1 MRKQKF
7 GKVIIFLL
15 CLVLI
20 SLFEQFGNLN
30 AFAGVNRSISS
41 DSDRVAKLDSNGNLT
56 FSLNAQVASTGTRW
70 RTVGLYVTS
79 DPTGRNGKES
89 TKAKDCVFFDKLPKG
104 CSKTDRVS
112 ANGVVVTKFII
123 SKDVFNR
130 MCDKAGVNLK
140 TLQKNGG
147 KVYIQG
153 VLQGYKISKGGSKR
167 NVTERC
173 YTYKQMSNTRN
184 TRRVNG
190 STWYGIGW
198 PAICN
203 EGWRAR
209 YDIAVEYKKVEA
221 PVTINYY
228 QSYEGKWK
236 LVLSVTNSDDGKI
249 EKNPATRNLN
259 KANTGYQWS
268 STSGS
273 GSIASG
279 DRGLGL
285 EKKYYI
291 SLSEIKTSSKSL
303 PARLSGVGAGEGK
316 TSNYYLYK
324 TSVSKRKSKK
334 NGAIRNK
341 VAKTS
346 APIFKS
352 CNFADKDGN
361 LTDSYT
367 KWLKTARQTFEVYNG
382 GTVINV
388 LYKKNS
394 LKPKPDSHED
404 EDVISV
410 EKLTPASTS
419 AVIQSD
425 KRDNEQF
432 DSTQG
437 IPTSETQYVNVFTDS
452 YLYKYRFVRK
462 YGKKQ
467 FNHYISCS
475 HTDKHGKKLHD
486 HDTELVWREYSY
498 WKVDYLVIYRIE
510 SATVMNYSLP
520 DEHVTIKPDAS
531 YNNVGNVSFMSCG
544 RIGISPSDGWTV
556 GQYIVMNDY
565 LEFDGKIIMN
575 ADPVEKKTPTPGR
588 IPESTQIDRDV
599 LYLSDQ
605 LIEPEKSNGTF
616 NSSGD
621 VQFYP
626 SFVYNTNIPDVDI
639 EINPVNDVVI
649 HTPTVCYPT
658 ITDAKEYTQLVTP
671 GNCYHLVLDRY
682 FTVNLPTSGY
692 HSSLKGYG
700 ERDYAKYIRSRE
712 VKFPFEVYMCDGD
725 DYTYYDADT
734 WITLHQDSTKF
745 YLPIWVNETAAV
757 GIDFRARA
765 INCDANDGLEMEEVC
780 ANADNTNYVAVDT
793 KNAEVSGRLY
803 NLNMYDYSDYPF
815 WLDVFRK
822 PKSLELKR
830 FAYHVGFNNQ
840 NGEKVRSAFTLPTV
854 DGSHPYMRNLG
865 VLKPGY
871 TSRMSLITIGNIY
884 HGTDYVKI
892 YPTFYYVSKK
902 GNVNGSDITKLE
914 EVDLYYNGTI
924 NGKYRNVV
932 KVGSDLDKQNVKKMM
947 LGNPYTGVTDEEFNQ
962 KAKIA
967 GLKPKDIRSTTYDV
981 YTYGEITIPSRMSTY
996 IGMDCAPDEVIPDGV
1011 DPDRVTKSKQKW
1023 YFEYS
1028 LPSDVHAVKK
1038 GFDVTKYAHENGG
1051 IDYKE
1056 DFWKK
1061 DGYIVVNFEIVT
1073 FEAGFKNIQGDGD
1086 TGMGWMEG
1094 AEIFDKE
1101 SETPI
1106 PHLTYTNRQNVDYGY
1121 CSMYK
1126 MEDQPLRKID
1136 WHKAQFAFRYGD
1148 VLMYSLDGSAKKDY
1162 RSYGTH

>member
-1 MRKQKF
+1 MRKPRSKNL
-7 GKVIIFLL
+7 VIFLL
-15 CLVLI
+15 CFVLLA
-20 SLFEQFGNLN
+20 LFEPFGYTS
-30 AFAGVNRSISS
+30 AYADVNRSIS
-41 DSDRVAKLDSNGNLT
+41 DVGGKTADVDDAGNLR
-56 FSLNAQVASTGTRW
+56 FEVRAHAASSGTRW
-70 RTVGLYVTS
+70 KTVGLYVTS
-79 DPTGRNGKES
+79 NPTGRNGKEG
-89 TKAKDCVFFDKLPKG
+89 TTAKDCVFFDKLPKG
-104 CSKTDRVS
+104 CSKSDRTIGNTVITTF
-112 ANGVVVTKFII
+112 NI

-147 KVYIQG
+147 TVYIQG
-153 VLQGYKISKGGSKR
+153 VLQGYSIRKGGSKR

-198 PAICN
+198 PASCN

-228 QSYEGKWK
+228 QSYNGKWK

-324 TSVSKRKSKK
+324 TSVSKQKSAK
-334 NGAIRNK
+334 NGSIRNK
-341 VAKTS
+341 VAKTN
-346 APIFKS
+346 APVFKS

-361 LTDSYT
+361 LTASYT

-394 LKPKPDSHED
+394 LKPNPDSHED

-486 HDTELVWREYSY
+486 HDTELVWREYSF

-531 YNNVGNVSFMSCG
+531 YNNVGNVSFMACG

-565 LEFDGKIIMN
+565 LEFDGQIIMN

-588 IPESTQIDRDV
+588 IYE
-599 LYLSDQ
+599 
-605 LIEPEKSNGTF
+605 F
-616 NSSGD
+616 
-621 VQFYP
+621 
-626 SFVYNTNIPDVDI
+626 
-639 EINPVNDVVI
+639 
-649 HTPTVCYPT
+649 
-658 ITDAKEYTQLVTP
+658 IT
-671 GNCYHLVLDRY
+671 C
-682 FTVNLPTSGY
+682 
-692 HSSLKGYG
+692 
-700 ERDYAKYIRSRE
+700 IRQ
-712 VKFPFEVYMCDGD
+712 Y
-725 DYTYYDADT
+725 
-734 WITLHQDSTKF
+734 
-745 YLPIWVNETAAV
+745 
-757 GIDFRARA
+757 
-765 INCDANDGLEMEEVC
+765 
-780 ANADNTNYVAVDT
+780 
-793 KNAEVSGRLY
+793 KN
-803 NLNMYDYSDYPF
+803 
-815 WLDVFRK
+815 K
-822 PKSLELKR
+822 
-830 FAYHVGFNNQ
+830 
-840 NGEKVRSAFTLPTV
+840 
-854 DGSHPYMRNLG
+854 
-865 VLKPGY
+865 
-871 TSRMSLITIGNIY
+871 
-884 HGTDYVKI
+884 
-892 YPTFYYVSKK
+892 
-902 GNVNGSDITKLE
+902 
-914 EVDLYYNGTI
+914 
-924 NGKYRNVV
+924 
-932 KVGSDLDKQNVKKMM
+932 
-947 LGNPYTGVTDEEFNQ
+947 
-962 KAKIA
+962 
-967 GLKPKDIRSTTYDV
+967 GLKI
-981 YTYGEITIPSRMSTY
+981 
-996 IGMDCAPDEVIPDGV
+996 C
-1011 DPDRVTKSKQKW
+1011 
-1023 YFEYS
+1023 
-1028 LPSDVHAVKK
+1028 
-1038 GFDVTKYAHENGG
+1038 
-1051 IDYKE
+1051 
-1056 DFWKK
+1056 
-1061 DGYIVVNFEIVT
+1061 
-1073 FEAGFKNIQGDGD
+1073 
-1086 TGMGWMEG
+1086 
-1094 AEIFDKE
+1094 
-1101 SETPI
+1101 
-1106 PHLTYTNRQNVDYGY
+1106 
-1121 CSMYK
+1121 
-1126 MEDQPLRKID
+1126 
-1136 WHKAQFAFRYGD
+1136 
-1148 VLMYSLDGSAKKDY
+1148 
-1162 RSYGTH
+1162 

>member
-198 PAICN
+198 PASCN

-303 PARLSGVGAGEGK
+303 PTRLSGVGAGEGK

-324 TSVSKRKSKK
+324 TSVSKQKSAK
-334 NGAIRNK
+334 NGSIRNK
-341 VAKTS
+341 VAKTN
-346 APIFKS
+346 APVYKS

-367 KWLKTARQTFEVYNG
+367 KWLKTARQTFETYNG

-388 LYKKNS
+388 LYK
-394 LKPKPDSHED
+394 
-404 EDVISV
+404 
-410 EKLTPASTS
+410 
-419 AVIQSD
+419 
-425 KRDNEQF
+425 
-432 DSTQG
+432 
-437 IPTSETQYVNVFTDS
+437 
-452 YLYKYRFVRK
+452 
-462 YGKKQ
+462 
-467 FNHYISCS
+467 
-475 HTDKHGKKLHD
+475 
-486 HDTELVWREYSY
+486 
-498 WKVDYLVIYRIE
+498 
-510 SATVMNYSLP
+510 
-520 DEHVTIKPDAS
+520 
-531 YNNVGNVSFMSCG
+531 
-544 RIGISPSDGWTV
+544 
-556 GQYIVMNDY
+556 
-565 LEFDGKIIMN
+565 
-575 ADPVEKKTPTPGR
+575 
-588 IPESTQIDRDV
+588 V
-599 LYLSDQ
+599 LY
-605 LIEPEKSNGTF
+605 
-616 NSSGD
+616 
-621 VQFYP
+621 
-626 SFVYNTNIPDVDI
+626 
-639 EINPVNDVVI
+639 
-649 HTPTVCYPT
+649 
-658 ITDAKEYTQLVTP
+658 
-671 GNCYHLVLDRY
+671 
-682 FTVNLPTSGY
+682 
-692 HSSLKGYG
+692 
-700 ERDYAKYIRSRE
+700 
-712 VKFPFEVYMCDGD
+712 
-725 DYTYYDADT
+725 
-734 WITLHQDSTKF
+734 
-745 YLPIWVNETAAV
+745 
-757 GIDFRARA
+757 
-765 INCDANDGLEMEEVC
+765 
-780 ANADNTNYVAVDT
+780 
-793 KNAEVSGRLY
+793 
-803 NLNMYDYSDYPF
+803 
-815 WLDVFRK
+815 
-822 PKSLELKR
+822 
-830 FAYHVGFNNQ
+830 
-840 NGEKVRSAFTLPTV
+840 
-854 DGSHPYMRNLG
+854 
-865 VLKPGY
+865 
-871 TSRMSLITIGNIY
+871 
-884 HGTDYVKI
+884 
-892 YPTFYYVSKK
+892 
-902 GNVNGSDITKLE
+902 
-914 EVDLYYNGTI
+914 
-924 NGKYRNVV
+924 
-932 KVGSDLDKQNVKKMM
+932 
-947 LGNPYTGVTDEEFNQ
+947 
-962 KAKIA
+962 
-967 GLKPKDIRSTTYDV
+967 
-981 YTYGEITIPSRMSTY
+981 
-996 IGMDCAPDEVIPDGV
+996 
-1011 DPDRVTKSKQKW
+1011 RV
-1023 YFEYS
+1023 
-1028 LPSDVHAVKK
+1028 
-1038 GFDVTKYAHENGG
+1038 
-1051 IDYKE
+1051 
-1056 DFWKK
+1056 
-1061 DGYIVVNFEIVT
+1061 GYIV
-1073 FEAGFKNIQGDGD
+1073 
-1086 TGMGWMEG
+1086 
-1094 AEIFDKE
+1094 
-1101 SETPI
+1101 
-1106 PHLTYTNRQNVDYGY
+1106 L
-1121 CSMYK
+1121 
-1126 MEDQPLRKID
+1126 
-1136 WHKAQFAFRYGD
+1136 
-1148 VLMYSLDGSAKKDY
+1148 
-1162 RSYGTH
+1162 